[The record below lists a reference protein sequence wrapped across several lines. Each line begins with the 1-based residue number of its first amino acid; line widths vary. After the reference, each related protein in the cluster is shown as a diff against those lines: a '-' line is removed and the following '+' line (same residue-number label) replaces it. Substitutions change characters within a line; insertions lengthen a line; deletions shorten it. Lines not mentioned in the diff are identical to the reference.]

1 MNCYREDPMKKPNR
15 KANQTK
21 KKRSITLIEM
31 IVVMLLIAT
40 ITGAIAYNYNESL
53 NEGKAFKTREGIQ
66 RIKTILAL
74 EIAENP
80 DAVQEIDTGWQSIV
94 KRSPLVQ
101 NPEKFILDGWGKPY
115 SVTLAQSGDDGKFE
129 IQVESEGYNAY
140 KAKKNRR

>member
-1 MNCYREDPMKKPNR
+1 MHINKTKKLKN
-15 KANQTK
+15 K

-74 EIAENP
+74 QIAENP
-80 DAVQEIDTGWQSIV
+80 DCIRDIESQWQSYV
-94 KRSPLVQ
+94 RSSPLVQ
-101 NPEKFILDGWGKPY
+101 NPENFLRDGWGKPY
-115 SVTLAQSGDDGKFE
+115 TVHLSNLQEDKPE
-129 IQVESEGYNAY
+129 IEVESESY
-140 KAKKNRR
+140 KNYMRNKKKK